1 LEEDSSNNG
10 LTERL
15 KGLIRFFFRRRN
27 REGFEE
33 EFHDL
38 INGGEGKGL
47 IDQYSGDWIH
57 RILEFKDTVAREVM
71 IPRTEIV
78 CFQADTSVEKV
89 LELAIESGHSRLPMY
104 GQNIDDIIGIFCVKD
119 LLRHWGKKGDE
130 IDLSTMTRPPY
141 FVPEMKNIGQLLQE
155 FKKNRSHMAIVIDEY
170 GGTAGLITIE
180 DIIEEIFGE
189 IQDEHDMEEARIT
202 PMPDGTL
209 MVDARTNVDELE
221 EYFKID
227 IPKDNFE
234 TVGGLIVHLMGRV
247 PRAGEEVHYRG
258 LHIVIHDSDQKK
270 VSRVKVRLTQAES
283 RNSA

>member
-1 LEEDSSNNG
+1 LEDDSSDNG
-10 LTERL
+10 LTERI
-15 KGLIRFFFRRRN
+15 KGLIRSLCRLGS

-33 EFHDL
+33 EFHEL

-47 IDQYSGDWIH
+47 IDAYSGDWIH

-71 IPRTEIV
+71 IPRTEMI
-78 CFQADTSVEKV
+78 CFQAGASVEEV

-104 GQNIDDIIGIFCVKD
+104 GQNIDDIVGIFCVKD
-119 LLRHWGKKGDE
+119 LLRHWGKTGRE
-130 IDLSTMTRPPY
+130 IDLSTMARPPY

-155 FKKNRSHMAIVIDEY
+155 FKKNSSHMAIVIDEY

-209 MVDARTNVDELE
+209 MVDARANVDELE
-221 EYFKID
+221 EYFKIE

-247 PRAGEEVHYRG
+247 PRAGEEIHYRG
-258 LHIVIHDSDQKK
+258 LHIVIHESDQKK
-270 VSRVKVRLTQAES
+270 VSRVKVRLMDAEN
-283 RNSA
+283 RNNA